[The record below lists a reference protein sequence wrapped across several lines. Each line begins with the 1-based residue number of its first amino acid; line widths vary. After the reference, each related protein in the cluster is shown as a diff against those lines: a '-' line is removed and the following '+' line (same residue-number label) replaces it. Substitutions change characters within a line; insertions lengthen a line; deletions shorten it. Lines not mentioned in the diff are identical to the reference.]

1 MIELP
6 LVLVGGLLGSA
17 HCLGMCGAFALL
29 IGAPARSWSNNLARQ
44 VVYSAGRIFTYSA
57 LGAAVGYG
65 VLRMADGLGRW
76 VNVPATV
83 AIVAGV
89 LLVFQGLLATGVI
102 RRGMSWLR
110 HALSIQSPS
119 SAATSPG
126 LGCLVGGMVGT
137 FLRDRR
143 WSSVFLAG
151 VLTGLLPCGLVYA
164 FAALAAST
172 SDPMLGAATMAA
184 FGAGTVPMM
193 VLAGTGAQLLSLAG
207 RQKMLTI
214 AAWCVVLTGAL
225 SIARG
230 VSFLQVGDKPQVAG
244 CPLCELSP

>member
-1 MIELP
+1 MIEFP
-6 LVLVGGLLGSA
+6 LVLLGGLLGSA
-17 HCLGMCGAFALL
+17 HCLGMCGAFAVL

-44 VVYSAGRIFTYSA
+44 LVYSAGRIFTYAA

-65 VLRMADGLGRW
+65 VLRIADGLGRW
-76 VNVPATV
+76 VNVPAGV
-83 AIVAGV
+83 AILAGA
-89 LLVFQGLLATGVI
+89 LLVFQGLLAGGVLG
-102 RRGMSWLR
+102 RGMYWLR
-110 HALSIQSPS
+110 RVLSIRPTV
-119 SAATSPG
+119 AATHPG

-137 FLRDRR
+137 FLRERR
-143 WSSVFLAG
+143 FGSVFLAG

-172 SDPMLGAATMAA
+172 SDPFLGAATMAA

-193 VLAGTGAQLLSLAG
+193 VLAGTGAQVLSLAG
-207 RQKMLTI
+207 RQKLLTV

-230 VSFLQVGDKPQVAG
+230 VSFLQLGDAPQVAG
-244 CPLCELSP
+244 CPLCE

>member
-29 IGAPARSWSNNLARQ
+29 IGAPARSWPNNLARQ
-44 VVYSAGRIFTYSA
+44 LVYSAGRIFTYAA

-65 VLRMADGLGRW
+65 GLRIADGLGRW
-76 VNVPATV
+76 VNVPAAV
-83 AIVAGV
+83 AIAAGV
-89 LLVFQGLLATGVI
+89 LLVFQGLVATGMLG
-102 RRGMSWLR
+102 RGMSWLR
-110 HALSIQSPS
+110 RVLSIQSPAGS
-119 SAATSPG
+119 GTGPG
-126 LGCLVGGMVGT
+126 LGCLVGGMVGA

-164 FAALAAST
+164 FAAFAAST
-172 SDPMLGAATMAA
+172 SDPLLGAATMVA

-193 VLAGTGAQLLSLAG
+193 VLAGTGAQLLSLTS
-207 RQKMLTI
+207 RQRMLTI
-214 AAWCVVLTGAL
+214 AAWCVVFTGAL

-230 VSFLQVGDKPQVAG
+230 VSFLQIGDEPQVAG
-244 CPLCELSP
+244 CPLCD

>member
-6 LVLVGGLLGSA
+6 LVLIGGLLGSA

-44 VVYSAGRIFTYSA
+44 LLYSAGRVFTYSVF
-57 LGAAVGYG
+57 GAAVGYG
-65 VLRMADGLGRW
+65 VLRMSDGLGQW
-76 VNVPATV
+76 VNVQAGI
-83 AIVAGV
+83 AIVAGL
-89 LLVFQGLLATGVI
+89 LLVIQGLLATGVLG
-102 RRGMSWLR
+102 RGISWLR
-110 HALSIQSPS
+110 TAWSGKPRG
-119 SAATSPG
+119 ATTGAG
-126 LGCLVGGMVGT
+126 LGCLLGGTVGT

-143 WSSVFLAG
+143 WSHVFVAG

-164 FAALAAST
+164 FVALAAST
-172 SDPMLGAATMAA
+172 GDPFMGAATMAA

-193 VLAGTGAQLLSLAG
+193 VLAGSGAQLLSLTS

-214 AAWCVVLTGAL
+214 AAWCVVLTGAM

-230 VSFLQVGDKPQVAG
+230 VSFLPLGDEPQVAG
-244 CPLCELSP
+244 CPLCK